1 MSVPLNNP
9 SESVATSEHTDS
21 TMEINSGAT
30 DHRTHHVAAVNN
42 NIQCSTTVQGQNDL
56 WSKPYPPIDRTGYVD
71 DHDRPFF
78 LYDKLDATEI
88 AKKKKFSLPES
99 YEAWVKGKKGSNK
112 LQLNVRKLAISGF
125 SNVSRYKCEYK
136 VTHDADAWNEFI
148 KKGLNFVEYGLFKG
162 EKKNGAPLMWSQFK
176 KTSLDNETATQL
188 ITSVGDNVGD
198 IMVDFALKAPLNA
211 IKGYTGIRRN
221 LECFQRDYN
230 QKRKRLTKDHKEHCW
245 PDSFPDCTSKLKNN
259 MNYWL
264 VNHFARTDF
273 SQFGRPKALFLVGN
287 TGTGK
292 TSFALSLPGKS
303 NHYRGYWSREKWDD
317 EADYM
322 VLDDI
327 AWDKIA
333 KRGFPDKEDL
343 ITGQTELVAK
353 EKYSKNKTIQTK
365 KPAIVLLN
373 PAGAKSFLE
382 LLEKKNDANADFWRE
397 RSFVYVM
404 GPDEYFFKP
413 KVMEGPLDTVTYTVD
428 GVQLFDEYR
437 RVWREDKEGAT
448 AAVTVISEEEE
459 EEDENQESL
468 PAASPIALSKAT
480 QTSNCIEDECNN
492 QADMRSVPS
501 EEFEYYS

>member
-56 WSKPYPPIDRTGYVD
+56 WSKPYPPIDRTG
-71 DHDRPFF
+71 
-78 LYDKLDATEI
+78 
-88 AKKKKFSLPES
+88 
-99 YEAWVKGKKGSNK
+99 G
-112 LQLNVRKLAISGF
+112 
-125 SNVSRYKCEYK
+125 SRYKCEYK